1 MKVVHGAGQAGFIG
15 TLRGHGGGLR
25 PARPPAEISVGEVV
39 RRTEEHL
46 ALVDRLMR
54 VGRPGRGRT
63 ADSRGCA
70 IAGCCRL
77 QGALHE
83 ALEAFL
89 AVRDRTSLADLLP
102 SPGELRRRLDLP
114 EPAHQPEAAGS
125 RASSVSS

>member
-46 ALVDRLMR
+46 ALVDRFMR
-54 VGRPGRGRT
+54 VGRPG
-63 ADSRGCA
+63 
-70 IAGCCRL
+70 AGQPRLRHCRL

-89 AVRDRTSLADLLP
+89 AVLDRTSLADLLP